1 MEKEGQKPSQQR
13 ETKWNWS
20 WKHYQS
26 RKAEQDELLQKADC
40 KRVIFGR
47 VAPLPESTWI
57 CAVWVRADAPRLHEG
72 DQKLA
77 EK

>member
-1 MEKEGQKPSQQR
+1 MSYCRRQIA
-13 ETKWNWS
+13 N
-20 WKHYQS
+20 
-26 RKAEQDELLQKADC
+26 
-40 KRVIFGR
+40 VIFGR